1 MKNVTQYTGWNQI
14 AEFHKCHLL
23 PQGMEYALRTRTVF
37 TCGGNVEFKSK
48 SEKCIDVGYTGQA
61 RSQYMT
67 RKVDEVDN
75 A

>member
-14 AEFHKCHLL
+14 AEFHNLLLLETENASCENCIHLRGKHKVKC
-23 PQGMEYALRTRTVF
+23 
-37 TCGGNVEFKSK
+37 K
-48 SEKCIDVGYTGQA
+48 SEKCIDVEYTGQA

-67 RKVDEVDN
+67 RKVNEVDN